1 MVKPALLRA
10 LVTWACS
17 ALDISQ
23 RRVCR
28 LLGLNRSTARY
39 QCVPKN
45 DDELSSKIRQI
56 AEANFLYGYRRIHGA
71 LRREAILVNH
81 KRVYRLYVEDG
92 LAFRKRASKK
102 LPMEKRKALPKPTG
116 PNQIW
121 SMDFTLDRTVDGRPI
136 RILAIIDDFHREIV
150 SIECAQ
156 SMPSGRLVRA
166 LNEAI
171 FVHGK
176 PKRIRSD
183 NGPEFRSKE
192 MKTWTQKQRIE
203 QVFISPGKPQ
213 ENGYIESFFG
223 TMRAE
228 FLDSETFFGY
238 QEAKT
243 KLEEWVYWYNEV
255 RLHSS
260 LAYRPP
266 KEFLQASK
274 AGENFKNQN
283 KEVTLRVA

>member
-1 MVKPALLRA
+1 MKPALLRELA
-10 LVTWACS
+10 TWACN
-17 ALDISQ
+17 ALEVSQ

-28 LLGLNRSTARY
+28 LLDFNRSTARY
-39 QCVPKN
+39 QCVPK
-45 DDELSSKIRQI
+45 DDDDLAVKIRHI
-56 AEANFLYGYRRIHGA
+56 AEFEFSYGYRRIHGV
-71 LRREAILVNH
+71 LRRNAIIVNH
-81 KRVYRLYVEDG
+81 KRVYRLYVENG
-92 LAFRKRASKK
+92 LAFRRRVSRK
-102 LPMEKRKALPKPTG
+102 LPLEQRKVLPTPKG

-121 SMDFTLDRTVDGRPI
+121 SMDFTLDRIVDGRPV

-156 SMPSGRLVRA
+156 AMPSGRLVRA

-171 FVHGK
+171 FLHGK

-192 MKTWTQKQRIE
+192 MKRWAQMQRIE
-203 QVFISPGKPQ
+203 QVFIRPGKPQ

-223 TMRAE
+223 TMRTE
-228 FLDSETFFGY
+228 FLNSETFLSY
-238 QEAKT
+238 KEAKE
-243 KLEEWVYWYNEV
+243 KLERWISWYNEE

-266 KEFLQASK
+266 KEYLK
-274 AGENFKNQN
+274 AFRVKEDSKNQN